1 MPKETRYW
9 VCRWHNLRRNEKT
22 MTGKT
27 VQGRAVYLIFGF
39 YAQVPTKSPVMPIL
53 DADEVPATRK
63 LIPTA
68 RELVSPQRH
77 RCVIA
82 QKVVHSFVPDCT
94 FQLRPPTQC
103 VGLVYTN
110 RKDVGAC
117 SLVAD
122 VLTIVKMYVCAA
134 RCKDGCLAP
143 RTHWVVNY
151 SH

>member
-27 VQGRAVYLIFGF
+27 VQGRAVYLVLDF
-39 YAQVPTKSPVMPIL
+39 YAQAPTKSPVMPIL

-68 RELVSPQRH
+68 RELISPQGH

-82 QKVVHSFVPDCT
+82 QKVIHPFVTDCT
-94 FQLRPPTQC
+94 FQLRPPTQST
-103 VGLVYTN
+103 GLIHTN
-110 RKDVGAC
+110 SEDVGAC
-117 SLVAD
+117 SFVTNVLAIVNMD
-122 VLTIVKMYVCAA
+122 VGAA
-134 RCKDGCLAP
+134 RC
-143 RTHWVVNY
+143 
-151 SH
+151 